1 MKKNLVI
8 VKKILNRFKDS
19 VLTLS
24 KHKKEKAI
32 TKTIDKY
39 AKEILKS
46 IIKKDINLKKK
57 KSSEWNKDRIIEYF
71 TKNKKENKK

>member
-46 IIKKDINLKKK
+46 IIKKETKNKKT
-57 KSSEWNKDRIIEYF
+57 SEWNKEKIIDYF
-71 TKNKKENKK
+71 NSIKK

>member
-24 KHKKEKAI
+24 KHKTLSENNVSRLC
-32 TKTIDKY
+32 IDHCHIKDNINY
-39 AKEILKS
+39 LKS
-46 IIKKDINLKKK
+46 AISYLEREKQ
-57 KSSEWNKDRIIEYF
+57 
-71 TKNKKENKK
+71 